1 MAGMTSEDRVGPSYR
16 IFLSFPVGCA
26 RSPPIRRDVRMLSTL
41 DWSLILAYIA
51 FALIVG
57 VLTSRAASK
66 SLASYFV
73 AGRSLPWWWIGTS
86 MVATTFASDTP
97 LVVAGIVAK
106 RGISGNWFWW
116 AWVIGNVGVAVFF
129 APLWRRAG
137 VVTDAELIELRY
149 GSGPGAFLRGFKAV
163 YSSLIVN
170 IIVLGWVFRAMAKI
184 AEPFLRWEEILPSN
198 LWTAVEANWPAV
210 LTMGSVNES
219 LTVALLVLMI
229 ALYAS
234 AGGIRGVMLT
244 DLFQFVI
251 AMAGSCLFAWY
262 AVEAVGGLSGL
273 SAKLGEI
280 YGAEGAANIISFLP
294 PEGAGW
300 AGAQVILI
308 YLFVVWWAHN
318 NADGGGYIGQ
328 RLCSARSPR
337 DAQAGAFLFT
347 VGNYVLRPWPW
358 ILIGLV
364 SLVLVPKGM
373 DALPG
378 TMEAKI
384 LADREA
390 AYPLLME
397 KLLPAG
403 VLGLVLVGLLG
414 AFMSTVDTHLNWGM
428 SYLVNDVYARFI
440 RKGAGARE
448 VVFVSRLGVLIMAV
462 GAFAVAGQIK
472 SIEVAWKF
480 HISLGAGLGLPVIL
494 RWLWWRANAW
504 TEISGMLAAGAT
516 ALYLHWEGK
525 PPAFPVLLAAEV
537 GVGFLVMLIVTFITR
552 PARPEVLRN
561 FWAQVHP
568 PGAWGRVRGEDRR
581 AAPVSA
587 LAGLWI
593 CMSVFVFALMF
604 LVGALLVGTW
614 AQAGGLALLAGFA
627 LCMAWGI
634 DRRYRYG
641 ILFV

>member
-1 MAGMTSEDRVGPSYR
+1 
-16 IFLSFPVGCA
+16 
-26 RSPPIRRDVRMLSTL
+26 MLSTL
-41 DWSLILAYIA
+41 DWSLILGYIA
-51 FALIVG
+51 FALLVG
-57 VLTSRAASK
+57 ALTSRSASM

-73 AGRSLPWWWIGTS
+73 AGRSLPWWWIGIS

-97 LVVAGIVAK
+97 LVVAGIVAT

-149 GSGPGAFLRGFKAV
+149 GRGPGAFLRGFKAI

-170 IIVLGWVFRAMAKI
+170 LIVLGWVFRAMAKI
-184 AEPFLRWEEILPSN
+184 AEPFLRWEEVLPAG
-198 LWTAVEANWPAV
+198 LWAAIEGNWPAAF
-210 LTMGSVNES
+210 TMGSVNES
-219 LTVALLVLMI
+219 VTVALLVLMI

-234 AGGIRGVMLT
+234 AGGIRGVILT

-251 AMAGSCLFAWY
+251 AMTGSCLFAWY
-262 AVEAVGGLSGL
+262 AVEAVGGLSGM

-280 YGAEGAANIISFLP
+280 YGAKGAADILSFLP

-328 RLCSARSPR
+328 RLCAARTPR

-364 SLVLVPKGM
+364 SLILVPKGM

-384 LADREA
+384 LADRET
-390 AYPLLME
+390 AYPLLMGR
-397 KLLPAG
+397 LLPAG
-403 VLGLVLVGLLG
+403 VLGLVTVGLLG

-440 RKGAGARE
+440 RKKAGARE
-448 VVFVSRLGVLIMAV
+448 VVLVGRLGVLAMSLC
-462 GAFAVAGQIK
+462 AFAVAAQMS
-472 SIEVAWKF
+472 SIEWAWKF
-480 HISLGAGLGLPVIL
+480 NISLGAGLGLPVLL
-494 RWLWWRANAW
+494 RWLWWRTNAW

-516 ALYLHWEGK
+516 AVYLHLGDK
-525 PPAFPVLLAAEV
+525 PPSFPVLLAAEV
-537 GVGFLVMLIVTFITR
+537 GVGFVVMMIATFTTR
-552 PARPEVLRN
+552 PARADVLRN
-561 FWAQVHP
+561 FWTRVRP
-568 PGAWGRVRGEDRR
+568 PGAWGRIRGQDARS
-581 AAPVSA
+581 APVFA
-587 LAGLWI
+587 LAGIWLAL
-593 CMSVFVFALMF
+593 SVFVFALMF
-604 LVGALLVGTW
+604 LLGALLLGTW
-614 AQAGGLALLAGFA
+614 EQTGGLALLVGFS
-627 LCMAWGI
+627 LCMAWWI

-641 ILFV
+641 LLFV

>member
-1 MAGMTSEDRVGPSYR
+1 
-16 IFLSFPVGCA
+16 
-26 RSPPIRRDVRMLSTL
+26 MLSTL
-41 DWSLILAYIA
+41 DWSLILGYIA
-51 FALIVG
+51 FALLVG
-57 VLTSRAASK
+57 ALTSRSASM

-73 AGRSLPWWWIGTS
+73 AGRSLPWWWIGIS

-149 GSGPGAFLRGFKAV
+149 GRGPGAFLRGFKAI

-170 IIVLGWVFRAMAKI
+170 LIVLGWVFRAMAKI
-184 AEPFLRWEEILPSN
+184 AEPFLRWEEVLPAG
-198 LWTAVEANWPAV
+198 LWAAIEGNWPAAF
-210 LTMGSVNES
+210 TMGSVNES
-219 LTVALLVLMI
+219 VTVALLVLMI

-234 AGGIRGVMLT
+234 AGGIRGVILT

-251 AMAGSCLFAWY
+251 AMTGSCLFAWY
-262 AVEAVGGLSGL
+262 AVEAVGGLSGM

-280 YGAEGAANIISFLP
+280 YGAKGAADILSFLP

-328 RLCSARSPR
+328 RLCAARTPR

-364 SLVLVPKGM
+364 SLILVPKGM

-384 LADREA
+384 LADRET
-390 AYPLLME
+390 AYPLLMGR
-397 KLLPAG
+397 LLPAG
-403 VLGLVLVGLLG
+403 VLGLVMVGLLG

-440 RKGAGARE
+440 RKKAGARE
-448 VVFVSRLGVLIMAV
+448 VVLVGRLGVLAMSLC
-462 GAFAVAGQIK
+462 AFAVAAQMS
-472 SIEVAWKF
+472 SIEWAWKF
-480 HISLGAGLGLPVIL
+480 NISLGAGLGLPVLL
-494 RWLWWRANAW
+494 RWLWWRTNAW

-516 ALYLHWEGK
+516 AAYLHLGDK
-525 PPAFPVLLAAEV
+525 PPSFPVLLAAEV
-537 GVGFLVMLIVTFITR
+537 GVGFVVMMIATFTTR
-552 PARPEVLRN
+552 PARADVLRN
-561 FWAQVHP
+561 FWTRVRP
-568 PGAWGRVRGEDRR
+568 PGAWGPIRGQDARS
-581 AAPVSA
+581 APVFA
-587 LAGLWI
+587 LAGIWLAI
-593 CMSVFVFALMF
+593 SVFVFALMF
-604 LVGALLVGTW
+604 LLGALLVGTW
-614 AQAGGLALLAGFA
+614 EQAGGLALLVGFS
-627 LCMAWGI
+627 LCMAWWI

-641 ILFV
+641 LLFV

>member
-1 MAGMTSEDRVGPSYR
+1 
-16 IFLSFPVGCA
+16 
-26 RSPPIRRDVRMLSTL
+26 MLSTL
-41 DWSLILAYIA
+41 DWSLILGYIA
-51 FALIVG
+51 FALLVG
-57 VLTSRAASK
+57 ALTSRSASR

-73 AGRSLPWWWIGTS
+73 AGRSLPWWWIGIS

-137 VVTDAELIELRY
+137 VVTDAELLELRY
-149 GSGPGAFLRGFKAV
+149 GSGPGVFLRGFKAV

-170 IIVLGWVFRAMAKI
+170 LIVLGWVFRAMAKI
-184 AEPFLRWEEILPSN
+184 AEPFLKWEKVLPAG
-198 LWTAVEANWPAV
+198 LWAAIEGNWPAA

-219 LTVALLVLMI
+219 FTVALLVLMI

-234 AGGIRGVMLT
+234 AGGIRGVILT

-251 AMAGSCLFAWY
+251 AMTGSCLFAWY
-262 AVEAVGGLSGL
+262 AVEAVGGLSGM

-280 YGAEGAANIISFLP
+280 YGAKGAADILSFLP

-328 RLCSARSPR
+328 RLCAARTPK

-364 SLVLVPKGM
+364 SLILVPRGM

-384 LADREA
+384 LADRET
-390 AYPLLME
+390 AYPLLMGR
-397 KLLPAG
+397 LLPAG
-403 VLGLVLVGLLG
+403 VLGLVMMGLLG

-440 RKGAGARE
+440 RKKAGARE
-448 VVFVSRLGVLIMAV
+448 VIVVSRLGVMTMSLC
-462 GAFAVAGQIK
+462 AFAVAAQMS
-472 SIEVAWKF
+472 SIEWAWKF
-480 HISLGAGLGLPVIL
+480 NISLGAGLGLPVLL
-494 RWLWWRANAW
+494 RWLWWRTNAW

-516 ALYLHWEGK
+516 AAYLHLGDK
-525 PPAFPVLLAAEV
+525 PPSFPVLLAAEV
-537 GVGFLVMLIVTFITR
+537 GVGFVVMLIATFITR
-552 PARPEVLRN
+552 PVQAEVLKN
-561 FWAQVHP
+561 FWNKVRP
-568 PGAWGRVRGEDRR
+568 PGAWGRIRGEDARS
-581 AAPVSA
+581 APVFA
-587 LAGLWI
+587 LAGIWLAL
-593 CMSVFVFALMF
+593 SVFVFALMF
-604 LVGALLVGTW
+604 LLGALLVGTW
-614 AQAGGLALLAGFA
+614 EQAGGLALLVGLS

-641 ILFV
+641 LLFV

>member
-1 MAGMTSEDRVGPSYR
+1 
-16 IFLSFPVGCA
+16 
-26 RSPPIRRDVRMLSTL
+26 MLSTL
-41 DWSLILAYIA
+41 DWSLILGYIA
-51 FALIVG
+51 FALLVG
-57 VLTSRAASK
+57 ALTSRSASM

-73 AGRSLPWWWIGTS
+73 AGRSLPWWWIGIS

-149 GSGPGAFLRGFKAV
+149 GRGPGAFLRGFKAI

-170 IIVLGWVFRAMAKI
+170 LIVLGWVFRAMAKI
-184 AEPFLRWEEILPSN
+184 AEPFLRWEEVLPAG
-198 LWTAVEANWPAV
+198 LWAAIEGNWPAAF
-210 LTMGSVNES
+210 TMGSVNES
-219 LTVALLVLMI
+219 VTVALLVLMI

-234 AGGIRGVMLT
+234 AGGIRGVILT

-251 AMAGSCLFAWY
+251 AMTGSCLFAWY
-262 AVEAVGGLSGL
+262 AVEAVGGLSGM

-280 YGAEGAANIISFLP
+280 YGAKGAADILSFLP

-328 RLCSARSPR
+328 RLCAARTPR

-364 SLVLVPKGM
+364 SLILVPKGM

-384 LADREA
+384 LADRET
-390 AYPLLME
+390 AYPLLMGR
-397 KLLPAG
+397 LLPAG
-403 VLGLVLVGLLG
+403 VLGLVMVGLLG

-440 RKGAGARE
+440 RKKAGARE
-448 VVFVSRLGVLIMAV
+448 VVLVGRLGVLAMSLC
-462 GAFAVAGQIK
+462 AFAVAAQMS
-472 SIEVAWKF
+472 SIEWAWKF
-480 HISLGAGLGLPVIL
+480 NISLGAGLGLPVLL
-494 RWLWWRANAW
+494 RWLWWRTNAW

-516 ALYLHWEGK
+516 AAYLHLGDK
-525 PPAFPVLLAAEV
+525 PPSFPVLLAAEV
-537 GVGFLVMLIVTFITR
+537 GVGFLVMMIATFTTR
-552 PARPEVLRN
+552 PARADVLRN
-561 FWAQVHP
+561 FWTRVRP
-568 PGAWGRVRGEDRR
+568 PGAWGPIRGQDARS
-581 AAPVSA
+581 APVFA
-587 LAGLWI
+587 LAGIWLAI
-593 CMSVFVFALMF
+593 SVFVFALMF
-604 LVGALLVGTW
+604 LLGALLVGTW
-614 AQAGGLALLAGFA
+614 EQAGGLALLVGFS
-627 LCMAWGI
+627 LCMAWWI

-641 ILFV
+641 LLFV

>member
-1 MAGMTSEDRVGPSYR
+1 
-16 IFLSFPVGCA
+16 
-26 RSPPIRRDVRMLSTL
+26 MLSTL
-41 DWSLILAYIA
+41 DWSLILGYIA
-51 FALIVG
+51 FALLVG
-57 VLTSRAASK
+57 ALTSRSASR

-73 AGRSLPWWWIGTS
+73 AGRSLPWWWIGIS

-137 VVTDAELIELRY
+137 VVTDAELLELRY
-149 GSGPGAFLRGFKAV
+149 GSGPGVFLRGFKAV

-170 IIVLGWVFRAMAKI
+170 LIVLGWVFRAMAKI
-184 AEPFLRWEEILPSN
+184 AEPFLKWEKVLPAG
-198 LWTAVEANWPAV
+198 LWAAIEGNWPAA

-219 LTVALLVLMI
+219 FTVALLVLMI
-229 ALYAS
+229 AVYSS
-234 AGGIRGVMLT
+234 AGGIRGVILT

-251 AMAGSCLFAWY
+251 AMTGSCLFAWY
-262 AVEAVGGLSGL
+262 AVEAVGGLSGM

-280 YGAEGAANIISFLP
+280 YGAKGAADILSFLP

-328 RLCSARSPR
+328 RLCAARTPK

-364 SLVLVPKGM
+364 SLILVPRGM

-384 LADREA
+384 LADRET
-390 AYPLLME
+390 AYPLLMGR
-397 KLLPAG
+397 LLPAG
-403 VLGLVLVGLLG
+403 VLGLVMMGLLG

-440 RKGAGARE
+440 RKKAGARE
-448 VVFVSRLGVLIMAV
+448 VVLVGRLGVMTMSLC
-462 GAFAVAGQIK
+462 AFAVAAQMS
-472 SIEVAWKF
+472 SIEWAWKF
-480 HISLGAGLGLPVIL
+480 NISLGAGLGLPVLL
-494 RWLWWRANAW
+494 RWLWWRTNAW

-516 ALYLHWEGK
+516 AAYLHLGDK
-525 PPAFPVLLAAEV
+525 PPSFPVLLAAEV
-537 GVGFLVMLIVTFITR
+537 GVGFVVMLIATFITR
-552 PARPEVLRN
+552 PVQAEVLKN
-561 FWAQVHP
+561 FWNKVRP
-568 PGAWGRVRGEDRR
+568 PGAWGRIRGEDARS
-581 AAPVSA
+581 APVFA
-587 LAGLWI
+587 LAGIWLAL
-593 CMSVFVFALMF
+593 SVFVFALMF
-604 LVGALLVGTW
+604 LLGALLVGTW
-614 AQAGGLALLAGFA
+614 EQAGGLALLVGLS

-641 ILFV
+641 LLFV

>member
-1 MAGMTSEDRVGPSYR
+1 
-16 IFLSFPVGCA
+16 
-26 RSPPIRRDVRMLSTL
+26 MLSTL
-41 DWSLILAYIA
+41 DWSLILGYIA
-51 FALIVG
+51 FALLVG
-57 VLTSRAASK
+57 ALTSRSASR

-73 AGRSLPWWWIGTS
+73 AGRSLPWWWIGIS

-137 VVTDAELIELRY
+137 VVTDAELLELRY
-149 GSGPGAFLRGFKAV
+149 GSGPGVFLRGFKAV

-170 IIVLGWVFRAMAKI
+170 LIVLGWVFRAMAKI
-184 AEPFLRWEEILPSN
+184 AEPFLKWEKVLPAG
-198 LWTAVEANWPAV
+198 LWAAIEGNWPAA

-219 LTVALLVLMI
+219 FTVALLVLMI
-229 ALYAS
+229 AVYSS
-234 AGGIRGVMLT
+234 AGGIRGVILT

-251 AMAGSCLFAWY
+251 AMTGSCLFAWY
-262 AVEAVGGLSGL
+262 AVEAVGGLSGM

-280 YGAEGAANIISFLP
+280 YGAKGAADILSFLP

-328 RLCSARSPR
+328 RLCAARTPK

-364 SLVLVPKGM
+364 SLILVPRGM

-384 LADREA
+384 LADRET
-390 AYPLLME
+390 AYPLLMGR
-397 KLLPAG
+397 LLPAG
-403 VLGLVLVGLLG
+403 VLGLVMMGLLG

-440 RKGAGARE
+440 RKKAGARE
-448 VVFVSRLGVLIMAV
+448 VVLVGRLGVLAMSLC
-462 GAFAVAGQIK
+462 AFAVAAQMS
-472 SIEVAWKF
+472 SIEWAWKF
-480 HISLGAGLGLPVIL
+480 NISLGAGLGLPVLL
-494 RWLWWRANAW
+494 RWLWWRTNAW

-516 ALYLHWEGK
+516 AAYLHLGDK
-525 PPAFPVLLAAEV
+525 PPSFPVLLAAEV
-537 GVGFLVMLIVTFITR
+537 GVGFVVMLIATFITR
-552 PARPEVLRN
+552 PVQAEVLKN
-561 FWAQVHP
+561 FWNKVRP
-568 PGAWGRVRGEDRR
+568 PGAWGRIRGEDARS
-581 AAPVSA
+581 APVFA
-587 LAGLWI
+587 LAGIWLAL
-593 CMSVFVFALMF
+593 SVFVFALMF
-604 LVGALLVGTW
+604 LLGALLVGTW
-614 AQAGGLALLAGFA
+614 EQAGGLALLVGLS

-641 ILFV
+641 LLFV

>member
-1 MAGMTSEDRVGPSYR
+1 
-16 IFLSFPVGCA
+16 
-26 RSPPIRRDVRMLSTL
+26 MLSTL
-41 DWSLILAYIA
+41 DWSLILGYIA
-51 FALIVG
+51 FALLVG
-57 VLTSRAASK
+57 ALTSRSASR

-73 AGRSLPWWWIGTS
+73 AGRSLPWWWIGIS

-137 VVTDAELIELRY
+137 VVTDAELLELRY

-170 IIVLGWVFRAMAKI
+170 LIVLGWVFRAMAKI
-184 AEPFLRWEEILPSN
+184 AEPFLKWEKVLPAG
-198 LWTAVEANWPAV
+198 LWAAIEGNWPAA

-219 LTVALLVLMI
+219 FTVALLVVMV
-229 ALYAS
+229 AVYSS
-234 AGGIRGVMLT
+234 AGGIRGVILT

-251 AMAGSCLFAWY
+251 AMTGSCLFAWY
-262 AVEAVGGLSGL
+262 AVEAVGGLSGM

-280 YGAEGAANIISFLP
+280 YGAKGAADILSFLP

-328 RLCSARSPR
+328 RLCAARTPK

-364 SLVLVPKGM
+364 SLILVPRGM

-384 LADREA
+384 LADRET
-390 AYPLLME
+390 AYPLLMGR
-397 KLLPAG
+397 LLPAG
-403 VLGLVLVGLLG
+403 VLGLVMMGLLG

-440 RKGAGARE
+440 RKKAGARE
-448 VVFVSRLGVLIMAV
+448 VVLVGRLGVLAMSLC
-462 GAFAVAGQIK
+462 AFAVAAQMS
-472 SIEVAWKF
+472 SIEWAWKF
-480 HISLGAGLGLPVIL
+480 NISLGAGLGLPVLL
-494 RWLWWRANAW
+494 RWLWWRTNAW

-516 ALYLHWEGK
+516 AAYLHLGDK
-525 PPAFPVLLAAEV
+525 PPSFPVLLAAEV
-537 GVGFLVMLIVTFITR
+537 GVGFVVMLIATFITR
-552 PARPEVLRN
+552 PVQAEVLKN
-561 FWAQVHP
+561 FWNKVRP
-568 PGAWGRVRGEDRR
+568 PGAWGRIRGEDARS
-581 AAPVSA
+581 APVFA
-587 LAGLWI
+587 LAGIWLAL
-593 CMSVFVFALMF
+593 SVFVFALMF
-604 LVGALLVGTW
+604 LLGALLVGTW
-614 AQAGGLALLAGFA
+614 EQAGGLALLVGLS

-641 ILFV
+641 LLFV

>member
-1 MAGMTSEDRVGPSYR
+1 
-16 IFLSFPVGCA
+16 
-26 RSPPIRRDVRMLSTL
+26 MLSAL
-41 DWSLILAYIA
+41 DWSFILAYIA
-51 FALIVG
+51 FALLVG
-57 VLTSRAASK
+57 TITSRSASK

-73 AGRSLPWWWIGTS
+73 AGRSLPWWWIGIS

-129 APLWRRAG
+129 SPLWRRAG

-149 GSGPGAFLRGFKAV
+149 GGGPGAFLRGFKAV

-170 IIVLGWVFRAMAKI
+170 LIVLGWVFRAMAKI
-184 AEPFLRWEEILPSN
+184 AEPFLKWEKVLPPA
-198 LWTAVEANWPAV
+198 LWAAIQANWPAA

-219 LTVALLVLMI
+219 VTVALLVLMI
-229 ALYAS
+229 AAYSS

-244 DLFQFVI
+244 DLFQFLI

-273 SAKLGEI
+273 SVKLGEI
-280 YGAEGAANIISFLP
+280 YGAKGAAEILSFFP

-347 VGNYVLRPWPW
+347 VANYVLRPWPW
-358 ILIGLV
+358 ILVGLV
-364 SLVLVPKGM
+364 SLILVPKGM
-373 DALPG
+373 DVLPG
-378 TMEAKI
+378 TIEAKI

-403 VLGLVLVGLLG
+403 VLGLVIVGLLG

-428 SYLVNDVYARFI
+428 SYLVNDMYARFI
-440 RKGAGARE
+440 RKKAGTRE
-448 VVFVSRLGVLIMAV
+448 VLFVSRLGVLIMAL
-462 GAFAVAGQIK
+462 GAFAVAGQIN
-472 SIEVAWKF
+472 SLEVAWKF

-504 TEISGMLAAGAT
+504 TEVSGMLAAGVT
-516 ALYLHWEGK
+516 ALYLHWGGK
-525 PPAFPVLLAAEV
+525 PPEFPVLLAAEV
-537 GVGFLVMLIVTFITR
+537 GVGFVVMMTVTLLTR
-552 PARPEVLRN
+552 PVRSDVLRM
-561 FWAQVHP
+561 FWLKVRP
-568 PGAWGRVRGEDRR
+568 PGAWNRVRGPDLRS
-581 AAPVSA
+581 APMLA
-587 LAGLWI
+587 LAGLWLAL
-593 CMSVFVFALMF
+593 SVFVFSLMF
-604 LVGALLVGTW
+604 LAGALLVGTW
-614 AQAGGLALLAGFA
+614 EQAVGLALLAGFS
-627 LCMAWGI
+627 LCMAWAI

-641 ILFV
+641 IVFV

>member
-1 MAGMTSEDRVGPSYR
+1 
-16 IFLSFPVGCA
+16 
-26 RSPPIRRDVRMLSTL
+26 MLSTL
-41 DWSLILAYIA
+41 DWSLILGYIA
-51 FALIVG
+51 FALLVG
-57 VLTSRAASK
+57 ALTSRSASM

-73 AGRSLPWWWIGTS
+73 AGRSLPWWWIGIS

-97 LVVAGIVAK
+97 LVVAGIVAT

-149 GSGPGAFLRGFKAV
+149 GRGPGAFLRGFKAI

-170 IIVLGWVFRAMAKI
+170 LIVLGWVFRAMAKI
-184 AEPFLRWEEILPSN
+184 AEPFLRWEEVLPAG
-198 LWTAVEANWPAV
+198 LWAAIEGNWPAAF
-210 LTMGSVNES
+210 TMGSVNES
-219 LTVALLVLMI
+219 VTVALLVLMI

-234 AGGIRGVMLT
+234 AGGIRGVILT

-251 AMAGSCLFAWY
+251 AMTGSCLFAWY
-262 AVEAVGGLSGL
+262 AVEAVGGLSGM

-280 YGAEGAANIISFLP
+280 YGAKGAADILSFLP

-328 RLCSARSPR
+328 RLCAARTPR

-364 SLVLVPKGM
+364 SLILVPKGM

-384 LADREA
+384 LADRET
-390 AYPLLME
+390 AYPLLMGR
-397 KLLPAG
+397 LLPAG
-403 VLGLVLVGLLG
+403 VLGLVMVGLLG

-440 RKGAGARE
+440 RKKAGARE
-448 VVFVSRLGVLIMAV
+448 VVLVGRLGVLAMSLC
-462 GAFAVAGQIK
+462 AFAVAAQMS
-472 SIEVAWKF
+472 SIEWAWKF
-480 HISLGAGLGLPVIL
+480 NISLGAGLGLPVLL
-494 RWLWWRANAW
+494 RWLWWRTNAW

-516 ALYLHWEGK
+516 AAYLHLGDK
-525 PPAFPVLLAAEV
+525 PPSFPVLLAAEV
-537 GVGFLVMLIVTFITR
+537 GVGFLVMMIATFTTR
-552 PARPEVLRN
+552 PARADVLRN
-561 FWAQVHP
+561 FWTRVRP
-568 PGAWGRVRGEDRR
+568 PGAWGRIRGQDARS
-581 AAPVSA
+581 APVFA
-587 LAGLWI
+587 LAGIWLAI
-593 CMSVFVFALMF
+593 SVFVFALMF
-604 LVGALLVGTW
+604 LLGALLVGTW
-614 AQAGGLALLAGFA
+614 EQAGGLALLVGFS
-627 LCMAWGI
+627 LCMAWWI

-641 ILFV
+641 LLFVKESPPSKLP

>member
-1 MAGMTSEDRVGPSYR
+1 
-16 IFLSFPVGCA
+16 
-26 RSPPIRRDVRMLSTL
+26 MLSTL
-41 DWSLILAYIA
+41 DWSLILGYIA
-51 FALIVG
+51 FALLVG
-57 VLTSRAASK
+57 ALTSRSASM

-73 AGRSLPWWWIGTS
+73 AGRSLPWWWIGIS

-97 LVVAGIVAK
+97 LVVAGIVAT

-149 GSGPGAFLRGFKAV
+149 GRGPGAFLRGFKAI

-170 IIVLGWVFRAMAKI
+170 LIVLGWVFRAMAKI
-184 AEPFLRWEEILPSN
+184 AEPFLRWEEVLPAG
-198 LWTAVEANWPAV
+198 LWAAIEGNWPAAF
-210 LTMGSVNES
+210 TMGSVNES
-219 LTVALLVLMI
+219 VTVALLVLMI

-234 AGGIRGVMLT
+234 AGGIRGVILT

-251 AMAGSCLFAWY
+251 AMTGSCLFAWY
-262 AVEAVGGLSGL
+262 AVEAVGGLSGM

-280 YGAEGAANIISFLP
+280 YGAKGAADILSFLP

-328 RLCSARSPR
+328 RLCAARTPR

-364 SLVLVPKGM
+364 SLILVPKGM

-384 LADREA
+384 LADRET
-390 AYPLLME
+390 AYPLLMGR
-397 KLLPAG
+397 LLPAG
-403 VLGLVLVGLLG
+403 VLGLVMVGLLG

-440 RKGAGARE
+440 RKKAGARE
-448 VVFVSRLGVLIMAV
+448 VVLVGRLGVLAMSLC
-462 GAFAVAGQIK
+462 AFAVAAQMS
-472 SIEVAWKF
+472 SIEWAWKF
-480 HISLGAGLGLPVIL
+480 NISLGAGLGLPVLL
-494 RWLWWRANAW
+494 RWLWWRTNAW

-516 ALYLHWEGK
+516 AVYLHLGDK
-525 PPAFPVLLAAEV
+525 PPSFPVLLAAEV
-537 GVGFLVMLIVTFITR
+537 GVGFVVMMIATFTTR
-552 PARPEVLRN
+552 PARADVLRN
-561 FWAQVHP
+561 FWTRVRP
-568 PGAWGRVRGEDRR
+568 PGAWGRIRGQDARS
-581 AAPVSA
+581 APVFA
-587 LAGLWI
+587 LAGIWLAL
-593 CMSVFVFALMF
+593 SVFVFALMF
-604 LVGALLVGTW
+604 LLGALLLGTW
-614 AQAGGLALLAGFA
+614 EQTGGLALLVGFS
-627 LCMAWGI
+627 LCMAWWI

-641 ILFV
+641 LLFV

>member
-1 MAGMTSEDRVGPSYR
+1 
-16 IFLSFPVGCA
+16 
-26 RSPPIRRDVRMLSTL
+26 MLSTL
-41 DWSLILAYIA
+41 DWSLILGYIA
-51 FALIVG
+51 FALLVG
-57 VLTSRAASK
+57 ALTSRSASM

-73 AGRSLPWWWIGTS
+73 AGRSLPWWWIGIS

-97 LVVAGIVAK
+97 LVVAGIVAT

-149 GSGPGAFLRGFKAV
+149 GRGPGAFLRGFKAI

-170 IIVLGWVFRAMAKI
+170 LIVLGWVFRAMAKI
-184 AEPFLRWEEILPSN
+184 AEPFLRWEEVLPAG
-198 LWTAVEANWPAV
+198 LWAAIEGNWPAAF
-210 LTMGSVNES
+210 TMGSVNES
-219 LTVALLVLMI
+219 VTVALLVLMI

-234 AGGIRGVMLT
+234 AGGIRGVILT

-251 AMAGSCLFAWY
+251 AMTGSCLFAWY
-262 AVEAVGGLSGL
+262 AVEAVGGLSGM

-280 YGAEGAANIISFLP
+280 YGAKGAADILSFLP

-328 RLCSARSPR
+328 RLCAARTPR

-364 SLVLVPKGM
+364 SLILVPKGM

-384 LADREA
+384 LADRET
-390 AYPLLME
+390 AYPLLMGR
-397 KLLPAG
+397 LLPAG
-403 VLGLVLVGLLG
+403 VLGLVMVGLLG

-440 RKGAGARE
+440 RKKAGARE
-448 VVFVSRLGVLIMAV
+448 VVLVGRLGVLAMSLC
-462 GAFAVAGQIK
+462 AFAVAAQMS
-472 SIEVAWKF
+472 SIEWAWKF
-480 HISLGAGLGLPVIL
+480 NISLGAGLGLPVLL
-494 RWLWWRANAW
+494 RWLWWRTNAW

-516 ALYLHWEGK
+516 AVYLHLGDK
-525 PPAFPVLLAAEV
+525 PPSFPVLLAAEV
-537 GVGFLVMLIVTFITR
+537 GVGFVVMMIATFTTR
-552 PARPEVLRN
+552 PARADVLRN
-561 FWAQVHP
+561 FWTRVRP
-568 PGAWGRVRGEDRR
+568 PGAWGRIRGQDARS
-581 AAPVSA
+581 APVFA
-587 LAGLWI
+587 LAGIWLAL
-593 CMSVFVFALMF
+593 SVFVFALMF
-604 LVGALLVGTW
+604 LLGALLLGTW
-614 AQAGGLALLAGFA
+614 EQAGGLALLVGFS
-627 LCMAWGI
+627 LCMAWWI

-641 ILFV
+641 LLFV

>member
-1 MAGMTSEDRVGPSYR
+1 
-16 IFLSFPVGCA
+16 
-26 RSPPIRRDVRMLSTL
+26 MLSTL
-41 DWSLILAYIA
+41 DWSLILGYIA
-51 FALIVG
+51 FALLVG
-57 VLTSRAASK
+57 ALTSRSASM

-73 AGRSLPWWWIGTS
+73 AGRSLPWWWIGIS

-149 GSGPGAFLRGFKAV
+149 GRGPGAFLRGFKAI

-170 IIVLGWVFRAMAKI
+170 LIVLGWVFRAMAKI
-184 AEPFLRWEEILPSN
+184 AEPFLRWEEVLPAG
-198 LWTAVEANWPAV
+198 LWAAIEGNWPAAF
-210 LTMGSVNES
+210 TMGSVNES
-219 LTVALLVLMI
+219 VTVALLVLMI

-234 AGGIRGVMLT
+234 AGGIRGVILT

-251 AMAGSCLFAWY
+251 AMTGSCLFAWY
-262 AVEAVGGLSGL
+262 AVEAVGGLSGM

-280 YGAEGAANIISFLP
+280 YGAKGAADILSFLP

-328 RLCSARSPR
+328 RLCAARTPR

-364 SLVLVPKGM
+364 SLILVPKGM

-384 LADREA
+384 LADRET
-390 AYPLLME
+390 AYPLLMGR
-397 KLLPAG
+397 LLPAG
-403 VLGLVLVGLLG
+403 VLGLVMVGLLG

-440 RKGAGARE
+440 RKKAGARE
-448 VVFVSRLGVLIMAV
+448 VVLVGRLGVLAMSLC
-462 GAFAVAGQIK
+462 AFAVAAQMS
-472 SIEVAWKF
+472 SIEWAWKF
-480 HISLGAGLGLPVIL
+480 NISLGAGLGLPVLL
-494 RWLWWRANAW
+494 RWLWWRTNAW

-516 ALYLHWEGK
+516 AAYLHLGDK
-525 PPAFPVLLAAEV
+525 PPSFPVLLAAEV
-537 GVGFLVMLIVTFITR
+537 GVGFLVMMIATFTTR
-552 PARPEVLRN
+552 PARADVLRN
-561 FWAQVHP
+561 FWTRVRP
-568 PGAWGRVRGEDRR
+568 PGAWGRIRGQDARS
-581 AAPVSA
+581 APVFA
-587 LAGLWI
+587 LAGIWLAI
-593 CMSVFVFALMF
+593 SAFVFALMF
-604 LVGALLVGTW
+604 LLGALLVGTW
-614 AQAGGLALLAGFA
+614 EQAGGLALLVGFS
-627 LCMAWGI
+627 LCMAWWI

-641 ILFV
+641 LLFV

>member
-1 MAGMTSEDRVGPSYR
+1 
-16 IFLSFPVGCA
+16 
-26 RSPPIRRDVRMLSTL
+26 MLSTL
-41 DWSLILAYIA
+41 DWSLILAYVA

-57 VLTSRAASK
+57 VLTSRSASR

-170 IIVLGWVFRAMAKI
+170 LIVLGWVFRAMAKI
-184 AEPFLRWEEILPSN
+184 AEPFLRWEEILPPN
-198 LWTAVEANWPAV
+198 LWTAVEAHWPAV

-219 LTVALLVLMI
+219 VTVALLVLMI

-273 SAKLGEI
+273 SARLGEI
-280 YGAEGAANIISFLP
+280 YGAEGAANILSFLP

-328 RLCSARSPR
+328 RLCSARTPR

-378 TMEAKI
+378 SMEAKI

-403 VLGLVLVGLLG
+403 VLGLVMVGLLG

-448 VVFVSRLGVLIMAV
+448 VVFVSRLGVVIMAL

-537 GVGFLVMLIVTFITR
+537 GVGFVVMLIATFITR
-552 PARPEVLRN
+552 PARAEVLRN
-561 FWAQVHP
+561 FWTKVRP
-568 PGAWGRVRGEDRR
+568 PGAWGRVRGEDMR
-581 AAPVSA
+581 AAPVFA
-587 LAGLWI
+587 LAGLWLAL
-593 CMSVFVFALMF
+593 SVFVFALMF

-614 AQAGGLALLAGFA
+614 TQAGGLALLAGFA

-634 DRRYRYG
+634 DRRYKYG

>member
-1 MAGMTSEDRVGPSYR
+1 
-16 IFLSFPVGCA
+16 
-26 RSPPIRRDVRMLSTL
+26 MLSTL

-51 FALIVG
+51 FALLVG
-57 VLTSRAASK
+57 VLTSRSASR

-170 IIVLGWVFRAMAKI
+170 LIVLGWVFRAMAKI
-184 AEPFLRWEEILPSN
+184 AEPFLRWEEILPPN
-198 LWTAVEANWPAV
+198 LWTAIEANWPAV

-244 DLFQFVI
+244 DLFQFII

-273 SAKLGEI
+273 SARLGEI
-280 YGAEGAANIISFLP
+280 YGAEGAANILSFLP

-328 RLCSARSPR
+328 RLCSARTPR

-364 SLVLVPKGM
+364 SLILVPKGM

-403 VLGLVLVGLLG
+403 VLGLVMVGLLG

-448 VVFVSRLGVLIMAV
+448 VVFVSRLGVVIMAL

-494 RWLWWRANAW
+494 RWLWWRTNAW

-537 GVGFLVMLIVTFITR
+537 GVGFAAMLIVTFITR
-552 PARPEVLRN
+552 PARAEVLRT
-561 FWAQVHP
+561 FWTKVRP

-581 AAPVSA
+581 AAPVFA
-587 LAGLWI
+587 LAGLWLAL
-593 CMSVFVFALMF
+593 SVFVFALMF
-604 LVGALLVGTW
+604 LVGAMLVGTW
-614 AQAGGLALLAGFA
+614 TQAGGLALLAGFA

>member
-1 MAGMTSEDRVGPSYR
+1 
-16 IFLSFPVGCA
+16 
-26 RSPPIRRDVRMLSTL
+26 MLSTL
-41 DWSLILAYIA
+41 DWSLILGYIA
-51 FALIVG
+51 FALLVG
-57 VLTSRAASK
+57 ALTSRSASR

-73 AGRSLPWWWIGTS
+73 AGRSLPWWWIGIS

-137 VVTDAELIELRY
+137 VVTDAELLELRY

-170 IIVLGWVFRAMAKI
+170 LIVLGWVFRAMAKI
-184 AEPFLRWEEILPSN
+184 AEPFLKWEKVLPAG
-198 LWTAVEANWPAV
+198 LWAAIEGNWPAA

-219 LTVALLVLMI
+219 FTVALLVLMI
-229 ALYAS
+229 AVYSS
-234 AGGIRGVMLT
+234 AGGIRGVILT

-251 AMAGSCLFAWY
+251 AMTGSCLFAWY
-262 AVEAVGGLSGL
+262 AVEAVGGLSGM

-280 YGAEGAANIISFLP
+280 YGAKGAADILSFLP

-328 RLCSARSPR
+328 RLCSARTPK

-347 VGNYVLRPWPW
+347 IGNYVLRPWPW

-364 SLVLVPKGM
+364 SLILVPRGM

-384 LADREA
+384 LADRET
-390 AYPLLME
+390 AYPLLMGR
-397 KLLPAG
+397 LLPAG
-403 VLGLVLVGLLG
+403 VLGLVMMGLLG

-440 RKGAGARE
+440 RKKAGARE
-448 VVFVSRLGVLIMAV
+448 VIVVSRLGVMAMSLC
-462 GAFAVAGQIK
+462 AFAVAAQMS
-472 SIEVAWKF
+472 SIEWAWKF
-480 HISLGAGLGLPVIL
+480 NISLGAGLGLPVLL
-494 RWLWWRANAW
+494 RWLWWRTNAW

-516 ALYLHWEGK
+516 AAYLHLGDK
-525 PPAFPVLLAAEV
+525 PPSFPVLLAAEV
-537 GVGFLVMLIVTFITR
+537 GVGFVVMLIATFITR
-552 PARPEVLRN
+552 PAREDVLRN
-561 FWAQVHP
+561 FWTKVRP
-568 PGAWGRVRGEDRR
+568 PGAWGRIRGEDARS
-581 AAPVSA
+581 APVFA
-587 LAGLWI
+587 LAGIWLAL
-593 CMSVFVFALMF
+593 SVFVFALMF
-604 LVGALLVGTW
+604 LLGALLVGTW
-614 AQAGGLALLAGFA
+614 EQAGGLALLVGFS

-641 ILFV
+641 LLFV

>member
-1 MAGMTSEDRVGPSYR
+1 
-16 IFLSFPVGCA
+16 
-26 RSPPIRRDVRMLSTL
+26 MLSTL
-41 DWSLILAYIA
+41 DWSLILGYIA
-51 FALIVG
+51 FALLVG
-57 VLTSRAASK
+57 ALTSRSASM

-73 AGRSLPWWWIGTS
+73 AGRSLPWWWIGIS

-97 LVVAGIVAK
+97 LVVAGIVAT

-149 GSGPGAFLRGFKAV
+149 GRGPGAFLRGFKAI

-170 IIVLGWVFRAMAKI
+170 LIVLGWVFRAMAKI
-184 AEPFLRWEEILPSN
+184 AEPFLRWEEVLPAG
-198 LWTAVEANWPAV
+198 LWAAIEGNWPAAF
-210 LTMGSVNES
+210 TMGSVNES
-219 LTVALLVLMI
+219 VTVALLVLMI

-234 AGGIRGVMLT
+234 AGGIRGVILT

-251 AMAGSCLFAWY
+251 AMTGSCLFAWY
-262 AVEAVGGLSGL
+262 AVEAVGGLSGM

-280 YGAEGAANIISFLP
+280 YGAKGAADILSFLP

-328 RLCSARSPR
+328 RLCAARTPR

-364 SLVLVPKGM
+364 SLILVPKGM

-384 LADREA
+384 LADRET
-390 AYPLLME
+390 AYPLLMGR
-397 KLLPAG
+397 LLPAG
-403 VLGLVLVGLLG
+403 VLGLVMVGLLG

-440 RKGAGARE
+440 RKKAGARE
-448 VVFVSRLGVLIMAV
+448 VVLVGRLGVLAMSLC
-462 GAFAVAGQIK
+462 AFAVAAQMS
-472 SIEVAWKF
+472 SIEWAWKF
-480 HISLGAGLGLPVIL
+480 NISLGAGLGLPVLL
-494 RWLWWRANAW
+494 RWLWWRTNAW

-516 ALYLHWEGK
+516 AVYLHLGDK
-525 PPAFPVLLAAEV
+525 PPSFPVLLAAEV
-537 GVGFLVMLIVTFITR
+537 GVGFLVMMIATFTTR
-552 PARPEVLRN
+552 PARADVLKN
-561 FWAQVHP
+561 FWTRVRP
-568 PGAWGRVRGEDRR
+568 PGAWGRIRGQDARS
-581 AAPVSA
+581 APVFA
-587 LAGLWI
+587 LAGIWLAI
-593 CMSVFVFALMF
+593 SVFVFALMF
-604 LVGALLVGTW
+604 LLGALLVGTW
-614 AQAGGLALLAGFA
+614 EQAGGLALLVGFS
-627 LCMAWGI
+627 LCMAWWI

-641 ILFV
+641 LLFV

>member
-1 MAGMTSEDRVGPSYR
+1 
-16 IFLSFPVGCA
+16 
-26 RSPPIRRDVRMLSTL
+26 MLSTL
-41 DWSLILAYIA
+41 DWSLILGYIA
-51 FALIVG
+51 FALLVG
-57 VLTSRAASK
+57 ALTSRSASR

-73 AGRSLPWWWIGTS
+73 AGRSLPWWWIGIS

-137 VVTDAELIELRY
+137 VVTDAELLELRY
-149 GSGPGAFLRGFKAV
+149 GSGPGVFLRGFKAI

-170 IIVLGWVFRAMAKI
+170 LIVLGWVFRAMAKI
-184 AEPFLRWEEILPSN
+184 AEPFLKWEKVLPAG
-198 LWTAVEANWPAV
+198 LWAAIEGNWPAA

-219 LTVALLVLMI
+219 FTVALLVLMI
-229 ALYAS
+229 AVYSS
-234 AGGIRGVMLT
+234 AGGIRGVILT

-251 AMAGSCLFAWY
+251 AMTGSCLFAWY
-262 AVEAVGGLSGL
+262 AVEAVGGLSGM

-280 YGAEGAANIISFLP
+280 YGAKGAADILSFLP

-328 RLCSARSPR
+328 RLCAARTPK

-364 SLVLVPKGM
+364 SLILVPRGM

-384 LADREA
+384 LADRET
-390 AYPLLME
+390 AYPLLMGR
-397 KLLPAG
+397 LLPAG
-403 VLGLVLVGLLG
+403 VLGLVMMGLLG

-440 RKGAGARE
+440 RKKAGARE
-448 VVFVSRLGVLIMAV
+448 VVLVGRLGVLAMSLC
-462 GAFAVAGQIK
+462 AFAVAAQMS
-472 SIEVAWKF
+472 SIEWAWKF
-480 HISLGAGLGLPVIL
+480 NISLGAGLGLPVLL
-494 RWLWWRANAW
+494 RWLWWRTNAW

-516 ALYLHWEGK
+516 AAYLHLGDK
-525 PPAFPVLLAAEV
+525 PPSFPVLLAAEV
-537 GVGFLVMLIVTFITR
+537 GVGFVVMLVATFITR
-552 PARPEVLRN
+552 PVQAEVLKN
-561 FWAQVHP
+561 FWNKVRP
-568 PGAWGRVRGEDRR
+568 PGAWGRIRGEDARS
-581 AAPVSA
+581 APVFA
-587 LAGLWI
+587 LAGIWLAL
-593 CMSVFVFALMF
+593 SVFVFALMF
-604 LVGALLVGTW
+604 LLGALLVGTW
-614 AQAGGLALLAGFA
+614 EQAGGLALLVGLS

-641 ILFV
+641 LLFV

>member
-1 MAGMTSEDRVGPSYR
+1 
-16 IFLSFPVGCA
+16 
-26 RSPPIRRDVRMLSTL
+26 MLSTL
-41 DWSLILAYIA
+41 DWSLILGYIV
-51 FALIVG
+51 FALLVG
-57 VLTSRAASK
+57 VLTSRVASK

-170 IIVLGWVFRAMAKI
+170 LIVLGWVFRAMAKI
-184 AEPFLRWEEILPSN
+184 AEPFLRWEEILPQN
-198 LWTAVEANWPAV
+198 LWTAVEAYWPAV

-219 LTVALLVLMI
+219 VTVALLVLMI
-229 ALYAS
+229 AAYAS

-262 AVEAVGGLSGL
+262 AVEAVGGLSGM

-328 RLCSARSPR
+328 RLCSARTPR

-364 SLVLVPKGM
+364 SLILVPKGM
-373 DALPG
+373 DVLPG
-378 TMEAKI
+378 SMEAKI

-448 VVFVSRLGVLIMAV
+448 VVFVSRLGVLIMAL

-504 TEISGMLAAGAT
+504 TEIIGMLAAGAT
-516 ALYLHWEGK
+516 ALYLHWDGE

-537 GVGFLVMLIVTFITR
+537 GRRLRGDADSHLHHEARAGGGFAKFLDEGASAGRMG
-552 PARPEVLRN
+552 
-561 FWAQVHP
+561 
-568 PGAWGRVRGEDRR
+568 PGARG
-581 AAPVSA
+581 
-587 LAGLWI
+587 G
-593 CMSVFVFALMF
+593 
-604 LVGALLVGTW
+604 
-614 AQAGGLALLAGFA
+614 QARSPHIRPRWPLAGFKRIRLRLDVPGRGAARGHLDTGGRARAPCGVLSLHGVVDRQA
-627 LCMAWGI
+627 LSLRDFVRVGGCPYGETQARGFCR
-634 DRRYRYG
+634 DRSRPVPAGRTEPG
-641 ILFV
+641 S

>member
-1 MAGMTSEDRVGPSYR
+1 
-16 IFLSFPVGCA
+16 
-26 RSPPIRRDVRMLSTL
+26 MLSTL
-41 DWSLILAYIA
+41 DWSLILGYIA
-51 FALIVG
+51 FALLVG
-57 VLTSRAASK
+57 ALTSRSASR

-73 AGRSLPWWWIGTS
+73 AGRSLPWWWIGIS

-137 VVTDAELIELRY
+137 VVTDAELLELRY
-149 GSGPGAFLRGFKAV
+149 GSGPGVFLRGFKAV

-170 IIVLGWVFRAMAKI
+170 LIVLGWVFRAMAKI
-184 AEPFLRWEEILPSN
+184 AEPFLKWEKVLPAG
-198 LWTAVEANWPAV
+198 LWAAIEGNWPAA

-219 LTVALLVLMI
+219 FTVALLVLMI
-229 ALYAS
+229 AVYSS
-234 AGGIRGVMLT
+234 AGGIRGVILT

-251 AMAGSCLFAWY
+251 AMTGSCLFAWY
-262 AVEAVGGLSGL
+262 AVEAVGGLSGM

-280 YGAEGAANIISFLP
+280 YGAKGAADILSFLP

-328 RLCSARSPR
+328 RLCAARTPK

-364 SLVLVPKGM
+364 SLILVPRGM

-384 LADREA
+384 LADRET
-390 AYPLLME
+390 AYPLLMGR
-397 KLLPAG
+397 LLPAG
-403 VLGLVLVGLLG
+403 VLGLVMMGLLG

-440 RKGAGARE
+440 RKKAGARE
-448 VVFVSRLGVLIMAV
+448 VVLVEPLGRDDHVALRV
-462 GAFAVAGQIK
+462 RRGGADEQ
-472 SIEVAWKF
+472 
-480 HISLGAGLGLPVIL
+480 H
-494 RWLWWRANAW
+494 R
-504 TEISGMLAAGAT
+504 
-516 ALYLHWEGK
+516 
-525 PPAFPVLLAAEV
+525 V
-537 GVGFLVMLIVTFITR
+537 GVEVQHFLGRRSR
-552 PARPEVLRN
+552 PSGAPALAVVADERLDGDFRN
-561 FWAQVHP
+561 AGRRRHGRLSP
-568 PGAWGRVRGEDRR
+568 PGR
-581 AAPVSA
+581 
-587 LAGLWI
+587 
-593 CMSVFVFALMF
+593 
-604 LVGALLVGTW
+604 
-614 AQAGGLALLAGFA
+614 
-627 LCMAWGI
+627 
-634 DRRYRYG
+634 
-641 ILFV
+641 

>member
-1 MAGMTSEDRVGPSYR
+1 
-16 IFLSFPVGCA
+16 
-26 RSPPIRRDVRMLSTL
+26 MLSTL
-41 DWSLILAYIA
+41 DWSLILGYIA
-51 FALIVG
+51 FALGVG
-57 VLTSRAASK
+57 VLTSRSASR

-73 AGRSLPWWWIGTS
+73 AGRSLPWWWIGIS

-137 VVTDAELIELRY
+137 VVTDAELLELRY

-170 IIVLGWVFRAMAKI
+170 LIVLGWVFRAMAKI
-184 AEPFLRWEEILPSN
+184 AEPFLKWEKVLPAG
-198 LWTAVEANWPAV
+198 LWAAIEGIWPAA

-219 LTVALLVLMI
+219 FTVALLVLMI
-229 ALYAS
+229 AVYSS
-234 AGGIRGVMLT
+234 AGGIRGVILT

-251 AMAGSCLFAWY
+251 AMTGSCLFAWY
-262 AVEAVGGLSGL
+262 AVEAVGGLSGM

-280 YGAEGAANIISFLP
+280 YGAKGAADILSFLP

-328 RLCSARSPR
+328 RLCAARTPK

-364 SLVLVPKGM
+364 SLILVPRGM

-384 LADREA
+384 LADRET
-390 AYPLLME
+390 AYPLLMGR
-397 KLLPAG
+397 LLPAG
-403 VLGLVLVGLLG
+403 VLGLVMMGLLG

-440 RKGAGARE
+440 RKKAGARE
-448 VVFVSRLGVLIMAV
+448 VVLVGRLGVLAMSLC
-462 GAFAVAGQIK
+462 AFAVAAQMS
-472 SIEVAWKF
+472 SIEWAWKF
-480 HISLGAGLGLPVIL
+480 NISLGAGLGLPVLL
-494 RWLWWRANAW
+494 RWLWWRTNAW

-516 ALYLHWEGK
+516 AAYLHLGDK
-525 PPAFPVLLAAEV
+525 PPSFPVLLAAEV
-537 GVGFLVMLIVTFITR
+537 GVGFVVMLIATFITR
-552 PARPEVLRN
+552 PVQAEVLKN
-561 FWAQVHP
+561 FWNKVRP
-568 PGAWGRVRGEDRR
+568 PGAWGRIRGEDARS
-581 AAPVSA
+581 APVFA
-587 LAGLWI
+587 LAGIWLAL
-593 CMSVFVFALMF
+593 SVFVFALMF
-604 LVGALLVGTW
+604 LLGALLVGTW
-614 AQAGGLALLAGFA
+614 EQAGGLALLVGLS

-641 ILFV
+641 LLFV

>member
-1 MAGMTSEDRVGPSYR
+1 
-16 IFLSFPVGCA
+16 
-26 RSPPIRRDVRMLSTL
+26 MLSTL
-41 DWSLILAYIA
+41 DWSLILGYIA
-51 FALIVG
+51 FALLVG
-57 VLTSRAASK
+57 ALTSRSASR

-73 AGRSLPWWWIGTS
+73 AGRSLPWWWIGIS

-137 VVTDAELIELRY
+137 VVTDAELLELRY
-149 GSGPGAFLRGFKAV
+149 GSGPGVFLRGFKAI

-170 IIVLGWVFRAMAKI
+170 LIVLGWVFRAMAKI
-184 AEPFLRWEEILPSN
+184 AEPFLKWEKVLPAG
-198 LWTAVEANWPAV
+198 LWAAIEGNWPAA

-219 LTVALLVLMI
+219 FTVALLVLMI
-229 ALYAS
+229 AVYSS
-234 AGGIRGVMLT
+234 AGGIRGVILT

-251 AMAGSCLFAWY
+251 AMTGSCLFAWY
-262 AVEAVGGLSGL
+262 AVEAVGGLSGM

-280 YGAEGAANIISFLP
+280 YGAKGAADILSFLP

-328 RLCSARSPR
+328 RLCAARTPK

-347 VGNYVLRPWPW
+347 IGNYVLRPWPW

-364 SLVLVPKGM
+364 SLILVPRGM

-384 LADREA
+384 LADRET
-390 AYPLLME
+390 AYPLLMGR
-397 KLLPAG
+397 LLPAG
-403 VLGLVLVGLLG
+403 VLGLVMMGLLG

-440 RKGAGARE
+440 RKKAGARE
-448 VVFVSRLGVLIMAV
+448 VVLVGRLGVMAMSLC
-462 GAFAVAGQIK
+462 AFAVAAQMS
-472 SIEVAWKF
+472 SIEWAWKF
-480 HISLGAGLGLPVIL
+480 NISLGAGLGLPVLL
-494 RWLWWRANAW
+494 RWLWWRTNAW

-516 ALYLHWEGK
+516 AAYLHLGDK
-525 PPAFPVLLAAEV
+525 PPSFPVLLAAEV
-537 GVGFLVMLIVTFITR
+537 GVGFVVMLIATFITR
-552 PARPEVLRN
+552 PVQAEVLKN
-561 FWAQVHP
+561 FWNKVRP
-568 PGAWGRVRGEDRR
+568 PGAWGRIRGEDARS
-581 AAPVSA
+581 APVFA
-587 LAGLWI
+587 LAGIWLAL
-593 CMSVFVFALMF
+593 SVFVFALMF
-604 LVGALLVGTW
+604 LLGALLVGTW
-614 AQAGGLALLAGFA
+614 EQAGGLALLVGLS

-641 ILFV
+641 LLFV

>member
-1 MAGMTSEDRVGPSYR
+1 
-16 IFLSFPVGCA
+16 
-26 RSPPIRRDVRMLSTL
+26 MLSTL
-41 DWSLILAYIA
+41 DWSLILGYIA
-51 FALIVG
+51 FALLVG
-57 VLTSRAASK
+57 ALTSRSASR

-73 AGRSLPWWWIGTS
+73 AGRSLPWWWIGIS

-129 APLWRRAG
+129 SPLWRRAG
-137 VVTDAELIELRY
+137 VVTDAELLELRY

-170 IIVLGWVFRAMAKI
+170 LIVLGWVFRAMAKI
-184 AEPFLRWEEILPSN
+184 AEPFLRWEEILPPAV
-198 LWTAVEANWPAV
+198 WTAIEGNWPAA

-219 LTVALLVLMI
+219 VTVALLVLMI
-229 ALYAS
+229 AVYSS
-234 AGGIRGVMLT
+234 AGGIRGVILT

-251 AMAGSCLFAWY
+251 AMTGSCLFAWY
-262 AVEAVGGLSGL
+262 AVEAVGGLSGM
-273 SAKLGEI
+273 SAKLHEI
-280 YGAEGAANIISFLP
+280 YGAKGAADILSFLP
-294 PEGAGW
+294 PEGVGW

-328 RLCSARSPR
+328 RLCAARTPK

-364 SLVLVPKGM
+364 SLILVPRGM

-384 LADREA
+384 LADRET
-390 AYPLLME
+390 AYPLLMGR
-397 KLLPAG
+397 LLPAG
-403 VLGLVLVGLLG
+403 VLGLVMMGLLG

-440 RKGAGARE
+440 RKKAGARE
-448 VVFVSRLGVLIMAV
+448 VIVVSRLGVLAMSLC
-462 GAFAVAGQIK
+462 AFAVAAQMS
-472 SIEVAWKF
+472 SIEWAWKF
-480 HISLGAGLGLPVIL
+480 NISLGAGLGLPVLL
-494 RWLWWRANAW
+494 RWLWWRTNAW

-516 ALYLHWEGK
+516 AAYLHLGDK
-525 PPAFPVLLAAEV
+525 PPSFPVLLAAEV
-537 GVGFLVMLIVTFITR
+537 GVGFVVMLIATFITR
-552 PARPEVLRN
+552 PVQAEVLKN
-561 FWAQVHP
+561 FWNKVRP
-568 PGAWGRVRGEDRR
+568 PGAWGRIRGEDARS
-581 AAPVSA
+581 APVFA
-587 LAGLWI
+587 LAGIWLAL
-593 CMSVFVFALMF
+593 SVFVFALMF
-604 LVGALLVGTW
+604 LLGALLVGTW
-614 AQAGGLALLAGFA
+614 EQAGGLALLVGLS

-641 ILFV
+641 LLFV

>member
-1 MAGMTSEDRVGPSYR
+1 
-16 IFLSFPVGCA
+16 
-26 RSPPIRRDVRMLSTL
+26 MLSTL
-41 DWSLILAYIA
+41 DWSLILGYIA
-51 FALIVG
+51 FALLVG
-57 VLTSRAASK
+57 ALTSRSASR

-73 AGRSLPWWWIGTS
+73 AGRSLPWWWIGIS

-137 VVTDAELIELRY
+137 VVTDAELLELRY
-149 GSGPGAFLRGFKAV
+149 GSGPGVFLRGFKAV

-170 IIVLGWVFRAMAKI
+170 LIVLGWVFRAMAKI
-184 AEPFLRWEEILPSN
+184 AEPFLKWEKVLPAG
-198 LWTAVEANWPAV
+198 LWAAIEGNWPAA

-219 LTVALLVLMI
+219 FTVALLVLMI
-229 ALYAS
+229 AVYSS
-234 AGGIRGVMLT
+234 AGGIRGVILT

-251 AMAGSCLFAWY
+251 AMTGSCLFAWY
-262 AVEAVGGLSGL
+262 AVEAVGGLSGM

-280 YGAEGAANIISFLP
+280 YGAKGAADILSFLP

-328 RLCSARSPR
+328 RLCAARTPK

-364 SLVLVPKGM
+364 SLILVPRGM

-384 LADREA
+384 LADRET
-390 AYPLLME
+390 AYPLLMGR
-397 KLLPAG
+397 LLPAG
-403 VLGLVLVGLLG
+403 VLGLVMMGLLG

-440 RKGAGARE
+440 RKKAGARE
-448 VVFVSRLGVLIMAV
+448 VIVVSRLGVLAMSLC
-462 GAFAVAGQIK
+462 AFAVAAQMS
-472 SIEVAWKF
+472 SIEWAWKF
-480 HISLGAGLGLPVIL
+480 NISLGAGLGLPVLL
-494 RWLWWRANAW
+494 RWLWWRTNAW

-516 ALYLHWEGK
+516 AAYLHLGDK
-525 PPAFPVLLAAEV
+525 PPSFPVLLAAEV
-537 GVGFLVMLIVTFITR
+537 GVGFVVMLIATFITR
-552 PARPEVLRN
+552 PVQAEVLKN
-561 FWAQVHP
+561 FWNKVRP
-568 PGAWGRVRGEDRR
+568 PGAWGRIRGEDARS
-581 AAPVSA
+581 APVFA
-587 LAGLWI
+587 LAGIWLAL
-593 CMSVFVFALMF
+593 SVFVFALMF
-604 LVGALLVGTW
+604 LLGALLVGTW
-614 AQAGGLALLAGFA
+614 EQAGGLALLVGLS

-641 ILFV
+641 LLFV

>member
-1 MAGMTSEDRVGPSYR
+1 
-16 IFLSFPVGCA
+16 
-26 RSPPIRRDVRMLSTL
+26 MLSPL

-51 FALIVG
+51 FAVLVG
-57 VLTSRAASK
+57 ALTSRSASR
-66 SLASYFV
+66 SLVSYF
-73 AGRSLPWWWIGTS
+73 AADRRLPWYWIGTS

-170 IIVLGWVFRAMAKI
+170 FIVLGWVFRAMAKI
-184 AEPFLRWEEILPSN
+184 AAPFLRWEEILPRP
-198 LWTAVEANWPAV
+198 LWTAIESHWPAALV
-210 LTMGSVNES
+210 VGSVNES
-219 LTVALLVLMI
+219 LTVTLLVWMI
-229 ALYAS
+229 AAYAS

-244 DLFQFVI
+244 DLVQFGV

-262 AVEAVGGLSGL
+262 AVDAAGGLSGL
-273 SAKLGEI
+273 RAKLGAL
-280 YGAEGAANIISFLP
+280 YGAQGAAAVLSFLP
-294 PEGAGW
+294 PAGAGW

-328 RLCSARSPR
+328 RLCAARTPR
-337 DAQAGAFLFT
+337 DAQAGAFLFAL
-347 VGNYVLRPWPW
+347 GNYVLRPWPW

-364 SLVLVPKGM
+364 SLILVPRGM
-373 DALPG
+373 EALPG

-440 RKGAGARE
+440 RRGAGPRE
-448 VVFVSRLGVLIMAV
+448 VVFVSRAGVLLMAL
-462 GAFAVAGQIK
+462 GAFAAAGQIR
-472 SIEVAWKF
+472 SLEAAWKF

-494 RWLWWRANAW
+494 RWLWWRTNAW
-504 TEISGMLAAGAT
+504 TEISGMLAAGAA
-516 ALYLHWEGK
+516 ALYLHWGGN
-525 PPAFPVLLAAEV
+525 PPSFPSLLAAEV
-537 GVGFLVMLIVTFITR
+537 GVGTLVMLFVTFITR
-552 PARPEVLRN
+552 PADAAVLKH
-561 FWAQVHP
+561 FWRRVRP
-568 PGAWGRVRGEDRR
+568 PGAWGRAGG
-581 AAPVSA
+581 AAGHSAPVWVLAA
-587 LAGLWI
+587 LWMVLSI
-593 CMSVFVFALMF
+593 FVFALMF

-614 AQAGGLALLAGFA
+614 AQASGLALLAGFT
-627 LCMAWGI
+627 LCAAWWI
-634 DRRYRYG
+634 DRQYPYG
-641 ILFV
+641 VLFTEAGAVSGGMGE

>member
-1 MAGMTSEDRVGPSYR
+1 
-16 IFLSFPVGCA
+16 
-26 RSPPIRRDVRMLSTL
+26 MLSTL
-41 DWSLILAYIA
+41 DWSLILGYIA
-51 FALIVG
+51 FALLVG
-57 VLTSRAASK
+57 ALTSRSASM

-73 AGRSLPWWWIGTS
+73 AGRSLPWWWIGIS

-97 LVVAGIVAK
+97 LVVAGIVAT

-149 GSGPGAFLRGFKAV
+149 GRGPGAFLRGFKAI

-170 IIVLGWVFRAMAKI
+170 LIVLGWVFRAMAKI
-184 AEPFLRWEEILPSN
+184 AEPFLRWEEVLPAG
-198 LWTAVEANWPAV
+198 LWAAIEGNWPAAF
-210 LTMGSVNES
+210 TMGSVNES
-219 LTVALLVLMI
+219 VTVALLVLMI

-234 AGGIRGVMLT
+234 AGGIRGVILT

-251 AMAGSCLFAWY
+251 AMTGSCLFAWY
-262 AVEAVGGLSGL
+262 AVEAVGGLSGM

-280 YGAEGAANIISFLP
+280 YGAKGAADILSFLP

-328 RLCSARSPR
+328 RLCAARTPR

-364 SLVLVPKGM
+364 SLILVPKGM

-384 LADREA
+384 LADRET
-390 AYPLLME
+390 AYPLLMGR
-397 KLLPAG
+397 LLPAG
-403 VLGLVLVGLLG
+403 VLGLVMVGLLG

-440 RKGAGARE
+440 RKKAGARE
-448 VVFVSRLGVLIMAV
+448 VVLVGRLGVLAMSLC
-462 GAFAVAGQIK
+462 AFAVAAQMS
-472 SIEVAWKF
+472 SIEWAWKF
-480 HISLGAGLGLPVIL
+480 NISLGAGLGLPVLL
-494 RWLWWRANAW
+494 RWLWWRTNAW

-516 ALYLHWEGK
+516 AAYLHLGDK
-525 PPAFPVLLAAEV
+525 PPSFPVLLAAEV
-537 GVGFLVMLIVTFITR
+537 GVGFLVMMIATFTTR
-552 PARPEVLRN
+552 PARADVLRN
-561 FWAQVHP
+561 FWTRVRP
-568 PGAWGRVRGEDRR
+568 PGAWGRIRGQDARS
-581 AAPVSA
+581 APVFA
-587 LAGLWI
+587 LAGIWLAL
-593 CMSVFVFALMF
+593 SVFVFALMF
-604 LVGALLVGTW
+604 LLGALLVGTW
-614 AQAGGLALLAGFA
+614 EQAGGLALLVGFS
-627 LCMAWGI
+627 LCMAWWI

-641 ILFV
+641 LLFVKESPPSKLP

>member
-1 MAGMTSEDRVGPSYR
+1 
-16 IFLSFPVGCA
+16 
-26 RSPPIRRDVRMLSTL
+26 MLSTL
-41 DWSLILAYIA
+41 DWSLILGYIA
-51 FALIVG
+51 FALLVG
-57 VLTSRAASK
+57 ALTSRSASR

-73 AGRSLPWWWIGTS
+73 AGRSLPWWWIGIS

-137 VVTDAELIELRY
+137 VVTDAELLELRY
-149 GSGPGAFLRGFKAV
+149 GSGPGVFLRGFKAI

-170 IIVLGWVFRAMAKI
+170 LIVLGWVFRAMAKI
-184 AEPFLRWEEILPSN
+184 AEPFLKWEKVLPAG
-198 LWTAVEANWPAV
+198 LWAAIEGNWPAA

-219 LTVALLVLMI
+219 FTVALLVLMI
-229 ALYAS
+229 AVYSS
-234 AGGIRGVMLT
+234 AGGIRGVILT

-251 AMAGSCLFAWY
+251 AITGSCLFAWY
-262 AVEAVGGLSGL
+262 AVEAVGGLSGM

-280 YGAEGAANIISFLP
+280 YGAKGAADILSFLP

-328 RLCSARSPR
+328 RLCSARTPK

-364 SLVLVPKGM
+364 SLILVPRGM

-384 LADREA
+384 LADRET
-390 AYPLLME
+390 AYPLLMGR
-397 KLLPAG
+397 LLPAG
-403 VLGLVLVGLLG
+403 VLGLVMMGLLG

-440 RKGAGARE
+440 RKKAGARE
-448 VVFVSRLGVLIMAV
+448 VIVVSRLGVLAMSLC
-462 GAFAVAGQIK
+462 AFAVAAQMS
-472 SIEVAWKF
+472 SIEWAWKF
-480 HISLGAGLGLPVIL
+480 NISLGAGLGLPVLL
-494 RWLWWRANAW
+494 RWLWWRTNAW

-516 ALYLHWEGK
+516 AAYLHLGDK
-525 PPAFPVLLAAEV
+525 PPSFPVLLAAEV
-537 GVGFLVMLIVTFITR
+537 GVGFVVMLIATFITR
-552 PARPEVLRN
+552 PVQAEVLKN
-561 FWAQVHP
+561 FWNKVRP
-568 PGAWGRVRGEDRR
+568 PGAWGRIRGEDARS
-581 AAPVSA
+581 APVFA
-587 LAGLWI
+587 LAGIWLAL
-593 CMSVFVFALMF
+593 SVFVFALMF
-604 LVGALLVGTW
+604 LLGALLVGTW
-614 AQAGGLALLAGFA
+614 EQAGGLALLVGLS

-641 ILFV
+641 LLFV

>member
-1 MAGMTSEDRVGPSYR
+1 M
-16 IFLSFPVGCA
+16 
-26 RSPPIRRDVRMLSTL
+26 RMLSTL
-41 DWSLILAYIA
+41 DWSLILGYIA
-51 FALIVG
+51 FALLVG
-57 VLTSRAASK
+57 ALTSRSASM

-73 AGRSLPWWWIGTS
+73 AGRSLPWWWIGIS

-149 GSGPGAFLRGFKAV
+149 GRGPGAFLRGFKAI

-170 IIVLGWVFRAMAKI
+170 LIVLGWVFRAMAKI
-184 AEPFLRWEEILPSN
+184 AEPFLRWEEVLPAG
-198 LWTAVEANWPAV
+198 LWAAIEGNWPAAF
-210 LTMGSVNES
+210 TMGSVNES
-219 LTVALLVLMI
+219 VTVALLVLMI

-234 AGGIRGVMLT
+234 AGGIRGVILT

-251 AMAGSCLFAWY
+251 AMTGSCLFAWY
-262 AVEAVGGLSGL
+262 AVEAVGGLSGM

-280 YGAEGAANIISFLP
+280 YGAKGAADILSFLP

-328 RLCSARSPR
+328 RLCAARTPR

-364 SLVLVPKGM
+364 SLILVPKGM

-384 LADREA
+384 LADRET
-390 AYPLLME
+390 AYPLLMGR
-397 KLLPAG
+397 LLPAG
-403 VLGLVLVGLLG
+403 VLGLVMVGLLG

-440 RKGAGARE
+440 RKKAGARE
-448 VVFVSRLGVLIMAV
+448 VVLVGRLGVLAMSLC
-462 GAFAVAGQIK
+462 AFAVAAQMS
-472 SIEVAWKF
+472 SIEWAWKF
-480 HISLGAGLGLPVIL
+480 NISLGAGLGLPVLL
-494 RWLWWRANAW
+494 RWLWWRTNAW

-516 ALYLHWEGK
+516 AAYLHLGDK
-525 PPAFPVLLAAEV
+525 PPSFPVLLAAEV
-537 GVGFLVMLIVTFITR
+537 GVGFLVMMIATFTTR
-552 PARPEVLRN
+552 PARADVLRN
-561 FWAQVHP
+561 FWTRVRP
-568 PGAWGRVRGEDRR
+568 PGAWGPIRGQDARS
-581 AAPVSA
+581 APVFA
-587 LAGLWI
+587 LAGIWLAI
-593 CMSVFVFALMF
+593 SVFVFALMF
-604 LVGALLVGTW
+604 LLGALLVGTW
-614 AQAGGLALLAGFA
+614 EQAGGLALLVGFS
-627 LCMAWGI
+627 LCMAWWI

-641 ILFV
+641 LLFV

>member
-1 MAGMTSEDRVGPSYR
+1 
-16 IFLSFPVGCA
+16 
-26 RSPPIRRDVRMLSTL
+26 MLSTL
-41 DWSLILAYIA
+41 DWSLILGYIA
-51 FALIVG
+51 FALLVG
-57 VLTSRAASK
+57 ALTSRSASM

-73 AGRSLPWWWIGTS
+73 AGRSLPWWWIGIS

-149 GSGPGAFLRGFKAV
+149 GRGPGAFLRGFKAI

-170 IIVLGWVFRAMAKI
+170 LIVLGWVFRAMAKI
-184 AEPFLRWEEILPSN
+184 AEPFLRWEEVLPAG
-198 LWTAVEANWPAV
+198 LWAAIEGNWPAAF
-210 LTMGSVNES
+210 TMGSVNES
-219 LTVALLVLMI
+219 VTVALLVLMI

-234 AGGIRGVMLT
+234 AGGIRGVILT

-251 AMAGSCLFAWY
+251 AMTGSCLFAWY
-262 AVEAVGGLSGL
+262 AVEAVGGLSGM

-280 YGAEGAANIISFLP
+280 YGAKGAADILSFLP

-328 RLCSARSPR
+328 RLCAARTPR

-364 SLVLVPKGM
+364 SLILVPKGM

-384 LADREA
+384 LADRET
-390 AYPLLME
+390 AYPLLMGR
-397 KLLPAG
+397 LLPAG
-403 VLGLVLVGLLG
+403 VLGLVMVGLLG

-440 RKGAGARE
+440 RKKAGARE
-448 VVFVSRLGVLIMAV
+448 VVLVGRLGVLAMSLC
-462 GAFAVAGQIK
+462 AFAVAAQMS
-472 SIEVAWKF
+472 SIEWAWKF
-480 HISLGAGLGLPVIL
+480 NISLGAGLGLPVLL
-494 RWLWWRANAW
+494 RWLWWRTNAW

-516 ALYLHWEGK
+516 AAYLHLGDK
-525 PPAFPVLLAAEV
+525 PPSFPVLLAAEV
-537 GVGFLVMLIVTFITR
+537 GVGFLVMMIATFTTR
-552 PARPEVLRN
+552 PARADVLRN
-561 FWAQVHP
+561 FWTRVRP
-568 PGAWGRVRGEDRR
+568 PGAWGRIRGQDARST
-581 AAPVSA
+581 PVFA
-587 LAGLWI
+587 LAGIWLAI
-593 CMSVFVFALMF
+593 SVFVFALMF
-604 LVGALLVGTW
+604 LLGALLVGTW
-614 AQAGGLALLAGFA
+614 EQAGGLALLVGFS
-627 LCMAWGI
+627 LCMAWWI

-641 ILFV
+641 LLFV

>member
-1 MAGMTSEDRVGPSYR
+1 
-16 IFLSFPVGCA
+16 
-26 RSPPIRRDVRMLSTL
+26 MLSTL
-41 DWSLILAYIA
+41 DWSLILAYVA
-51 FALIVG
+51 FALLVG
-57 VLTSRAASK
+57 VLTSRSASR

-149 GSGPGAFLRGFKAV
+149 GSGSGAFLRGFKAV

-170 IIVLGWVFRAMAKI
+170 LIVLGWVFRAMAKI
-184 AEPFLRWEEILPSN
+184 AEPFLRWGEILPPAV
-198 LWTAVEANWPAV
+198 WTVIESSWPAA

-219 LTVALLVLMI
+219 VTVALLVLMI

-280 YGAEGAANIISFLP
+280 YGAEGAASILSFLP

-364 SLVLVPKGM
+364 SLILVPKGM

-378 TMEAKI
+378 SMEAKI

-403 VLGLVLVGLLG
+403 VLGLVMVGLLG

-440 RKGAGARE
+440 RKKAGARE
-448 VVFVSRLGVLIMAV
+448 VVFVSRLGVVIMAL

-494 RWLWWRANAW
+494 RWLWWRTNAW

-525 PPAFPVLLAAEV
+525 PPAFPILLAAEV
-537 GVGFLVMLIVTFITR
+537 GVGFVVMLIVTFITR
-552 PARPEVLRN
+552 PARAEVLRN
-561 FWAQVHP
+561 FWTKVHP

-581 AAPVSA
+581 AAPIFA
-587 LAGLWI
+587 LAGLWLAL
-593 CMSVFVFALMF
+593 SVFVFALMF

-614 AQAGGLALLAGFA
+614 TQAGGLALLAGFA

-634 DRRYRYG
+634 DRRYKYG

>member
-1 MAGMTSEDRVGPSYR
+1 
-16 IFLSFPVGCA
+16 
-26 RSPPIRRDVRMLSTL
+26 MLSTL

-51 FALIVG
+51 FALVVG
-57 VLTSRAASK
+57 ALTSRSASK

-73 AGRSLPWWWIGTS
+73 AGRSLPWWWIGIS

-170 IIVLGWVFRAMAKI
+170 LIVMGWVFRAMAKI
-184 AEPFLRWEEILPSN
+184 AQPFLRWEEILPPN
-198 LWTAVEANWPAV
+198 WWTVIEANWPAV

-219 LTVALLVLMI
+219 VTVALLVLMI

-251 AMAGSCLFAWY
+251 AMTGSCLFAWY

-273 SAKLGEI
+273 SVKLGEI
-280 YGAEGAANIISFLP
+280 YGAEGAGNILSFLP

-328 RLCSARSPR
+328 RLCSARTPR

-364 SLVLVPKGM
+364 SLILVPKGM

-403 VLGLVLVGLLG
+403 ILGLVLVGLLG
-414 AFMSTVDTHLNWGM
+414 AFMSTVDTHLNWGV

-448 VVFVSRLGVLIMAV
+448 VVFVSRLGVLIMAL
-462 GAFAVAGQIK
+462 GAFAVAGQI
-472 SIEVAWKF
+472 SSLEVAWKF

-504 TEISGMLAAGAT
+504 TEISGMLSAGAT
-516 ALYLHWEGK
+516 ALYLHWEGE

-537 GVGFLVMLIVTFITR
+537 GVGFLAMLIATLITR
-552 PARPEVLRN
+552 PAKAEVLRD
-561 FWAQVHP
+561 FWTKVHP
-568 PGAWGRVRGEDRR
+568 PGVWGRVRGEDRR
-581 AAPVSA
+581 AAPVLA
-587 LAGLWI
+587 LAGLWLAL
-593 CMSVFVFALMF
+593 SVFVFALMF

-614 AQAGGLALLAGFA
+614 GQVGGLALLAGFS
-627 LCMAWGI
+627 LCTAWGI